1 MELYKIAVR
10 AVFSFAFL
18 LLIVRI
24 SGKRTV
30 AEGTMF
36 DFVLALILGDMIDDA
51 LWAEVPASQF
61 VVATASLVAAQV
73 VTARAV
79 FAWKRADWLVEG
91 GSTLFMRDGELVEAG
106 LRCEKLNEADV
117 AHMLR
122 ENGLDREDWGDV
134 ERAWVE
140 ENGRA
145 SVIRRERAKPAQK
158 RDAGRLGEVA

>member
-1 MELYKIAVR
+1 MELYKIAIR

-61 VVATASLVAAQV
+61 VVATATLVAAQI

-79 FAWKRADWLVEG
+79 FAWRRADRLVEG
-91 GSTLFMRDGELVEAG
+91 GPTLFLRDGVPVADG
-106 LRCEKLNEADV
+106 LRREKLSDADV
-117 AHMLR
+117 AHLLR
-122 ENGLDREDWGDV
+122 EHGLEREDWGDV

-145 SVIRRERAKPAQK
+145 SVLLREKAKPAQK
-158 RDAGRLGEVA
+158 RDAGALPEVA